1 MCVYIYIGRYIY
13 IKLRSFNGESVIMSS
28 PLFLNHLDINMNQ
41 FQVHW
46 LLESCAHNDTKGL
59 GKVTE
64 LTYVSLH

>member
-1 MCVYIYIGRYIY
+1 
-13 IKLRSFNGESVIMSS
+13 
-28 PLFLNHLDINMNQ
+28 MNQ

-64 LTYVSLH
+64 LTYVSLHSAFCLTLNSL